1 MLLTAALL
9 LIATLEV
16 ADGDAILWVAPELE
30 ILALE
35 ADDGG
40 LMEADDAVLEPDAGD
55 TLELE
60 ALLLDAEGKAGIF
73 DAEGLL
79 TAALEAGVL
88 ELEALLL
95 VTELRAGVFDAEGL
109 LTAALEAG
117 VLELEAL
124 LLVTEL
130 RAGVFDAEG
139 LLTAALEAGV
149 LELEALLLVT
159 ELRAGVFDAE
169 GLLTA
174 VLEAGLLGA
183 DVPEP
188 ESTLDPAL
196 LELGEVLGIA
206 GLLDAIVDEKLALE
220 LLVGDA
226 FADEMLEAIGA
237 TEELAGAFVEESAL
251 DDLSDTT
258 LDVLVAVADERFGS
272 FVEESTLDGVADG
285 VVDCTWAWLGGP
297 TGLAVTLETAAPART
312 RR

>member
-1 MLLTAALL
+1 M
-9 LIATLEV
+9 IATLEV

-60 ALLLDAEGKAGIF
+60 ALLLDAEGKADIF

-95 VTELRAGVFDAEGL
+95 VTELRTGVFDAEGL

-130 RAGVFDAEG
+130 R
-139 LLTAALEAGV
+139 T
-149 LELEALLLVT
+149 
-159 ELRAGVFDAE
+159 GVFDAE

-226 FADEMLEAIGA
+226 FADEMLEVIGA

-258 LDVLVAVADERFGS
+258 LDVVVAVADERFGS

-285 VVDCTWAWLGGP
+285 VVDCTWAWPGGP